1 MVQKRV
7 KSGREMEKSVL
18 VDGWISSPQKPVLR
32 WRVEGRNNIEKI
44 INSNYDPEKFAILE
58 NVSLNKY
65 DIYHPVTKK
74 QREVKSY
81 FIYDLNNWI
90 LYSEPYFKI
99 STRSQLNKI
108 SVERY
113 NEFLLNFYNYTSQNG
128 FLKFI
133 QEQMTKSN
141 EGIVLK
147 DGFVGNCLIDF
158 RTIINKNQWKGYD
171 RIQIQFKL
179 K

>member
-18 VDGWISSPQKPVLR
+18 VDGWISSPHKPVLR
-32 WRVEGRNNIEKI
+32 WRAEGRNNIEKI

-81 FIYDLNNWI
+81 FISDLNNWI

-99 STRSQLNKI
+99 STR
-108 SVERY
+108 
-113 NEFLLNFYNYTSQNG
+113 
-128 FLKFI
+128 
-133 QEQMTKSN
+133 
-141 EGIVLK
+141 
-147 DGFVGNCLIDF
+147 C
-158 RTIINKNQWKGYD
+158 
-171 RIQIQFKL
+171 
-179 K
+179 